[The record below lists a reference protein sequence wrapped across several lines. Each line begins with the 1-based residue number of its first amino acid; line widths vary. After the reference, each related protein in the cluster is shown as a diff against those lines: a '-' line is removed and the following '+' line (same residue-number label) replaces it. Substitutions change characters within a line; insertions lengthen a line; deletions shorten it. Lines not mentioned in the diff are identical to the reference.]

1 MKLPIWISN
10 RHLHLSQADADALFG
25 AGYEFQ
31 NLKDLS
37 QPGQFACKETLSVK
51 GPKWQ
56 IDGVR
61 ILGPL
66 RKETQV
72 EILKAD
78 TFKLGVDAPIR
89 LSGHLEG
96 TPGIELV
103 GPQWSVTISHG
114 LIVAERHLHATP
126 ADAEKLGVQDGQTI
140 AVAVEGERALLFG
153 RVTVRV
159 TENSALDMHIDTE
172 EANAAGLGLG
182 AEGELIK

>member
-1 MKLPIWISN
+1 M
-10 RHLHLSQADADALFG
+10 FG

-37 QPGQFACKETLSVK
+37 QPGQFACKETLSIK
-51 GPKWQ
+51 GPKGQ

-96 TPGIELV
+96 TPGIELI
-103 GPQWSVTISHG
+103 GPQ
-114 LIVAERHLHATP
+114 
-126 ADAEKLGVQDGQTI
+126 
-140 AVAVEGERALLFG
+140 
-153 RVTVRV
+153 
-159 TENSALDMHIDTE
+159 
-172 EANAAGLGLG
+172 
-182 AEGELIK
+182 